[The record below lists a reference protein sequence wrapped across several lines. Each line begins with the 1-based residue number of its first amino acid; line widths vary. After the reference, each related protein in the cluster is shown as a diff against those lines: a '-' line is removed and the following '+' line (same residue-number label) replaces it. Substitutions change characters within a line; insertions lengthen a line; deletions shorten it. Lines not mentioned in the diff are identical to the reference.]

1 MAGICP
7 ISFFNLE
14 KTHIIV
20 LPKYSEVMKMKYK
33 DWISDWLLLY
43 VKPLKKR
50 TYERYKNICELHVI
64 GGLGEFELDELTPL
78 VLQRHV
84 NEVKSNGNHK
94 NGGELSANTVNGIIT
109 VIQSSLK
116 RASELGIAKI
126 YHAGAIQRPR
136 VEENDVRCFTAKEQK
151 LIEKAVLESSRRKL
165 LGVIISLYT
174 GVRIGELLALDFSS
188 VDMQKRTITVKETC
202 YESKDKDC
210 RFAKITDTTK
220 SHRTRVIPFPR
231 QLLPILKELKSRS
244 KSGYV
249 IENAKGEQMSV
260 RSYQRSFENLID
272 KLSVS
277 KLSFHALRH
286 TFATRALESGMDVK
300 TLSEVLGHKSATVTL
315 NRYAHS
321 MIEHKRN
328 AMDKFGALLTK

>member
-1 MAGICP
+1 MTYKQWL
-7 ISFFNLE
+7 SEWLE
-14 KTHIIV
+14 
-20 LPKYSEVMKMKYK
+20 
-33 DWISDWLLLY
+33 LY

-50 TYERYKNICELHVI
+50 TYERYKDICNLHII
-64 GGLGEFELDELTPL
+64 GGLGNFELDELTPL
-78 VLQRHV
+78 VLQKHV
-84 NEVKSNGNHK
+84 NEVKANGNHK

-116 RASELGIAKI
+116 RANELGIAKT
-126 YHAGAIQRPR
+126 YHAGAIQRPK
-136 VEENDVRCFTAKEQK
+136 VEETEVRCFTAKEQK
-151 LIEKAVLESSRRKL
+151 LIEKAVLEAPKRKL
-165 LGVIISLYT
+165 LGVIIALYT
-174 GVRIGELLALDFSS
+174 GLRIGELLALDFSS

-202 YESKDKDC
+202 YESKDKDG

-231 QLLPILKELKSRS
+231 QLLPIFKELKANS

-249 IENAKGEQMSV
+249 IENSKGEQMSV
-260 RSYQRSFENLID
+260 RSYQRSFEKLID
-272 KLSVS
+272 KLGVN

-286 TFATRALESGMDVK
+286 TFATRALESGMDIK
-300 TLSEVLGHKSATVTL
+300 TLSEILGHKSATVTL

-321 MIEHKRN
+321 MMEHKQN

>member
-1 MAGICP
+1 MTYKQWL
-7 ISFFNLE
+7 SEWLE
-14 KTHIIV
+14 
-20 LPKYSEVMKMKYK
+20 
-33 DWISDWLLLY
+33 LY
-43 VKPLKKR
+43 VKPLKQR
-50 TYERYKNICELHVI
+50 TYERYKDICNLHI
-64 GGLGEFELDELTPL
+64 IEGLGNYELDELTPL
-78 VLQRHV
+78 VLQKHV
-84 NEVKSNGNHK
+84 NKIKEHGNRK
-94 NGGELSANTVNGIIT
+94 NGGELSANFVNGIIT

-116 RASELGIAKI
+116 RANELGIAKT
-126 YHAGAIQRPR
+126 YHAGAIQRPK
-136 VEENDVRCFTAKEQK
+136 VEETEVKCFSVKEQK
-151 LIEKAVLESSRRKL
+151 LIEKAVLESPKRKL
-165 LGVIISLYT
+165 LGVIIGLYT

-188 VDMQKRTITVKETC
+188 VDMQKRTITIKETC
-202 YESKDKDC
+202 YESKDGDG

-220 SHRTRVIPFPR
+220 SHRTRVIPFPK
-231 QLLPILKELKSRS
+231 QLLPIFKELKAQS

-260 RSYQRSFENLID
+260 RSYQKSFEKLVD
-272 KLSVS
+272 KLGVS

-321 MIEHKRN
+321 MIEHKQN

>member
-1 MAGICP
+1 MTYKQWL
-7 ISFFNLE
+7 SEWLE
-14 KTHIIV
+14 
-20 LPKYSEVMKMKYK
+20 
-33 DWISDWLLLY
+33 LY
-43 VKPLKKR
+43 VKPLKQR
-50 TYERYKNICELHVI
+50 TYERYKDICNLHII
-64 GGLGEFELDELTPL
+64 GGLGKFELDELTPL
-78 VLQRHV
+78 ILQKHV
-84 NEVKSNGNHK
+84 NEVKANGNHK

-116 RASELGIAKI
+116 RANELGIAKT
-126 YHAGAIQRPR
+126 YHAGAIQRPK
-136 VEENDVRCFTAKEQK
+136 VEETEVRCFTVKEQK
-151 LIEKAVLESSRRKL
+151 LIEKAVLEAPKRKL
-165 LGVIISLYT
+165 LGVIIALYT
-174 GVRIGELLALDFSS
+174 GLRIGELLALDFSS

-202 YESKDKDC
+202 YESKDNNG
-210 RFAKITDTTK
+210 RFAKLTDTTK

-231 QLLPILKELKSRS
+231 QLLPIFKELKAHS

-249 IENAKGEQMSV
+249 IENARGEQMSV
-260 RSYQRSFENLID
+260 RSYQKSFEKLID
-272 KLSVS
+272 KLGVS
-277 KLSFHALRH
+277 ELSFHALRH